1 MASPLPQGL
10 SDPLGKGNLL
20 PLRRENPSTANS
32 DIWQEGSL
40 PRMAPASYAGK
51 RSKPHESMENTPIS
65 ILRKNDQKSDKNDLQ
80 STPPPIN
87 VLPLLVS

>member
-1 MASPLPQGL
+1 
-10 SDPLGKGNLL
+10 
-20 PLRRENPSTANS
+20 
-32 DIWQEGSL
+32 
-40 PRMAPASYAGK
+40 
-51 RSKPHESMENTPIS
+51 MENTPIS